1 MSDPGTGTRSD
12 ARLLWSGGALLTVLC
27 VATLGLAATGRLTLY
42 IHPRYVTLSV
52 VTGVVGLLLTTL
64 GLVVVGREHGSER
77 HEHDQEHEHEHDG
90 TGHDHHHDVE
100 HRPETA
106 GPPLEPGERLRSIGR
121 VALVAVVAVV
131 VLVVPPTTLSAALRS
146 DRGLVTT
153 GRALG
158 DAPAEPLVGADTSSY
173 TVRDWA
179 ALAQQGPDAV
189 AGQPVS
195 VVGYVLDRGEGDVFW
210 VARLTVS
217 CCAVDAQP
225 VGVAVHRPGWRRELK
240 TDAWVSVRG
249 TFVDA
254 GDLPASAQ
262 HSVVVEP
269 TEVTTVPEPK
279 DPYVF

>member
-1 MSDPGTGTRSD
+1 MSEAGTGTRSD
-12 ARLLWSGGALLTVLC
+12 ARLLWSGAALLMVLC
-27 VATLGLAATGRLTLY
+27 VGTLGLAATGRLTLY

-52 VTGVVGLLLTTL
+52 VTGVVGLLLATL
-64 GLVVVGREHGSER
+64 GLVVVAREHGAE
-77 HEHDQEHEHEHDG
+77 HEAHEHEHG
-90 TGHDHHHDVE
+90 HGHDEHDEPDGHHQE
-100 HRPETA
+100 HGHGASASAPDPA
-106 GPPLEPGERLRSIGR
+106 DRLRTLGR
-121 VALVAVVAVV
+121 VALVALVAVV
-131 VLVVPPTTLSAALRS
+131 VLVVPPTTLSAQLRS

-158 DAPAEPLVGADTSSY
+158 DAPAEPLVGADTSAY

-179 ALAQQGPDAV
+179 ALARQGPDAV
-189 AGQPVS
+189 GGQPVS

-240 TDAWVSVRG
+240 PDAWVSVQG

-254 GDLPASAQ
+254 SDLPASAQ
-262 HSVVVEP
+262 HAVVIEP
-269 TEVTTVPEPK
+269 TGVKTVPEPK
-279 DPYVF
+279 DPYVS

>member
-12 ARLLWSGGALLTVLC
+12 ARLLRSGAALLTVLC

-52 VTGVVGLLLTTL
+52 VTGVVGLLLATL
-64 GLVVVGREHGSER
+64 GLVVVAREQHDHG
-77 HEHDQEHEHEHDG
+77 HAHDDG
-90 TGHDHHHDVE
+90 GHGYDDGHDDQAHALVSVA
-100 HRPETA
+100 PVA
-106 GPPLEPGERLRSIGR
+106 GPADRLRSVGR
-121 VALVAVVAVV
+121 AALVAVVAVV

-179 ALAQQGPDAV
+179 ALARQGPDAV

-254 GDLPASAQ
+254 SDLPASAQ
-262 HSVVVEP
+262 HAVVVEP

>member
-1 MSDPGTGTRSD
+1 MPGTRSTSSTRTSTHAYERHGHEGHAQD
-12 ARLLWSGGALLTVLC
+12 SAEHAHGGA
-27 VATLGLAATGRLTLY
+27 A
-42 IHPRYVTLSV
+42 PPS
-52 VTGVVGLLLTTL
+52 
-64 GLVVVGREHGSER
+64 
-77 HEHDQEHEHEHDG
+77 
-90 TGHDHHHDVE
+90 
-100 HRPETA
+100 
-106 GPPLEPGERLRSIGR
+106 GPGDRLRALGR
-121 VALVAVVAVV
+121 VALVALVAVV

-158 DAPAEPLVGADTSSY
+158 DAPAEPLVGADTSRY

-179 ALAQQGPDAV
+179 ALARQGPDAV

-240 TDAWVSVRG
+240 PDAWVSVRG

-254 GDLPASAQ
+254 SDLPASAQ
-262 HSVVVEP
+262 HAVVVEP
-269 TEVTTVPEPK
+269 SGVETVPEPK

>member
-12 ARLLWSGGALLTVLC
+12 ARLLRSGAALLTVLC

-52 VTGVVGLLLTTL
+52 VAGVVGLLLSTL
-64 GLVVVGREHGSER
+64 GLVVVAREQHDHDDEHG
-77 HEHDQEHEHEHDG
+77 HEHGHGHEHADAHAS
-90 TGHDHHHDVE
+90 VA
-100 HRPETA
+100 PA
-106 GPPLEPGERLRSIGR
+106 VGPADRLRSAGR

-131 VLVVPPTTLSAALRS
+131 VLVVPPTTLSAGLRS

-225 VGVAVHRPGWRRELK
+225 VGVAVHRPGWRRGLK

-254 GDLPASAQ
+254 SDLPASAQ
-262 HSVVVEP
+262 HAVVVEP
-269 TEVTTVPEPK
+269 TEVTTVPEP
-279 DPYVF
+279 DNPYVF

>member
-12 ARLLWSGGALLTVLC
+12 ARLLWSGAALLTVLC

-52 VTGVVGLLLTTL
+52 VTGVVGLLLATL
-64 GLVVVGREHGSER
+64 GLVVVACERQDHEHGHDQHKHDQ
-77 HEHDQEHEHEHDG
+77 HEHDQHEHDDQAYASAA
-90 TGHDHHHDVE
+90 TAA
-100 HRPETA
+100 RPA
-106 GPPLEPGERLRSIGR
+106 ERLQSVGR
-121 VALVAVVAVV
+121 AALVAVVAVV

-146 DRGLVTT
+146 DRRLVTT

-225 VGVAVHRPGWRRELK
+225 VGVAVHRPGWRRELE